1 MPFWGDEWEKNME
14 NTCLILFDV
23 VSRNICL
30 KAPLHIP
37 YHTIMYHLF
46 TVLVFL
52 RGSYRAWHGSCEIA
66 HQRDHNYIMLLEY
79 PFGLRSPRVAK
90 KPAQCSSN
98 SYPRIDTPQNI
109 WNKQI
114 IITKDEGGN
123 LKTAQLPIQR
133 HLRLLFI
140 SQDHLLHREGAAS
153 IQIHAVA
160 KQSELDHISF
170 PLQFLLPH
178 LAVTPRGIVKIHPV
192 I

>member
-1 MPFWGDEWEKNME
+1 MPFWGTNGRKIWKIRVWYGL
-14 NTCLILFDV
+14 TLFQEIYVWKRLYTYHIIPSCTIYLPYLYSFV
-23 VSRNICL
+23 VPTEHGMVPVKLLTKGITLTSCCWSI
-30 KAPLHIP
+30 
-37 YHTIMYHLF
+37 HLDWGRPA
-46 TVLVFL
+46 L
-52 RGSYRAWHGSCEIA
+52 
-66 HQRDHNYIMLLEY
+66 
-79 PFGLRSPRVAK
+79 PK
-90 KPAQCSSN
+90 KTAQCSSN

-178 LAVTPRGIVKIHPV
+178 LAVTPRGKVKIHPV